1 MKKIW
6 RYHYFTPVQQSF
18 FVILGH
24 FLTLLTT
31 QKIKTLKKWKVCLKI
46 LSFYTN
52 VPQMMIIWCMVPE
65 IWSAKDWISCHFGL
79 FFALLPPLN
88 NPENKKMA
96 GDIIIL
102 HKCTKNKNH
111 MIYMNLWCIYIYIY
125 IYIYISYMIYMYFT
139 KYTENK
145 VFSCDS
151 PCL

>member
-1 MKKIW
+1 MYHESRSCDVW
-6 RYHYFTPVQQSF
+6 SLRYKTQQSF

-31 QKIKTLKKWKVCLKI
+31 RKIKTFTKKYHFIPMYHKWWSHDVWFLKYGVQKTEFLVI
-46 LSFYTN
+46 LDYF
-52 VPQMMIIWCMVPE
+52 
-65 IWSAKDWISCHFGL
+65 FL
-79 FFALLPPLN
+79 FDPPN
-88 NPENKKMA
+88 NPENKKMH

-102 HKCTKNKNH
+102 HECTINKNH
-111 MIYMNLWCIYIYIY
+111 MIYMYFWYIWYMIYIY
-125 IYIYISYMIYMYFT
+125 MHFT